1 MGQRL
6 RMTVGVKLAILAGA
20 GVLVASAIGVVT
32 FVSLGTV
39 RSASDLRTELNK
51 ANAVLI
57 DLDMQQSNVQIAE
70 RDTLL
75 ATTDKARTAATDKY
89 AGIRQAADADWSALQ
104 AFDLPAEVDRRV
116 DALQADYDSYLG
128 AVTEQLTALAVI
140 DPASPVAAVALQAE
154 VDRATV
160 MQEKITSTRDVVQQ
174 HVNAA
179 RAASDTA
186 MTTLRVT
193 IILALVLGLAVL
205 IGISVLIARS
215 ITRPLHRMVSALGRV
230 AERDL
235 TTAVAVTSR
244 DEIGQMATALA
255 TALTAMRTTVATV
268 GDTSSALAG
277 ASEELTAVAG
287 QLGQSAE
294 ETTAQAGTVSVTAE
308 QVSANVTTMS
318 AATDEM
324 TASITEI
331 ARSASTAAGVATGAV
346 TTAQETSQAV
356 ERLGQASAEIG
367 DILKVI
373 NSIAEQTNL
382 LALNATIESAR
393 AGEAG
398 KGFAVVAGEVKD
410 LAQETAKATEDISRK
425 TAAIQSTTNDVADA
439 ISRIAQVVNQINEL
453 QTTIAAAVEQQSATA
468 SEISRNVNQ
477 IATGSGDIA
486 RNISHVAQAA
496 EATSQGAGVTQQS
509 ANQLSGL
516 ATRVDELVRSFK
528 Y

>member
-1 MGQRL
+1 MGERL
-6 RMTVGVKLAILAGA
+6 RMTVGRKLATLAGT
-20 GVLVASAIGVVT
+20 GVLVAVSIGVVT
-32 FVSLGTV
+32 FVSLSTV
-39 RSASDLRTELNK
+39 RSSSELRTLLNR

-70 RDTLL
+70 RDMLL
-75 ATTDKARTAATDKY
+75 ATTDTARKAAGDKY
-89 AGIRQAADADWSALQ
+89 AGIQQAVDKDWLALQ
-104 AFDLPAEVDRRV
+104 ALNLPAEVGSS
-116 DALQADYDSYLG
+116 ATTLHADYSTY
-128 AVTEQLTALAVI
+128 VTEVTAQLTALAAL
-140 DPASPVAAVALQAE
+140 DPASPAAAAALLAE
-154 VDRATV
+154 AGRANA
-160 MQEKITSTRDVVQQ
+160 MQEKITATRDLVQQ
-174 HVNAA
+174 HVEGA

-186 MTTLRVT
+186 MATLKTTIVV
-193 IILALVLGLAVL
+193 ALVVGLSALVTV
-205 IGISVLIARS
+205 SMLIARS
-215 ITRPLHRMVSALGRV
+215 ITRPLHRMVSALARV

-235 TTAVAVTSR
+235 TTSVAVTSR
-244 DEIGQMATALA
+244 DEIGQMAAALA
-255 TALTAMRTTVATV
+255 TALTAMREAVGTV

-277 ASEELTAVAG
+277 ASDELTAVAT
-287 QLGQSAE
+287 QLGQAAE

-324 TASITEI
+324 TASISEI

-346 TTAQETSQAV
+346 TTARETSQAV

-373 NSIAEQTNL
+373 NAIAEQTNL

-425 TAAIQSTTNDVADA
+425 TAA
-439 ISRIAQVVNQINEL
+439 
-453 QTTIAAAVEQQSATA
+453 
-468 SEISRNVNQ
+468 
-477 IATGSGDIA
+477 G
-486 RNISHVAQAA
+486 
-496 EATSQGAGVTQQS
+496 ATSRGAGVTQES
-509 ANQLSGL
+509 ATQLCDL
-516 ATRVDELVRSFK
+516 AARVDGLVRSFR